1 MRRLLIGLALSVLS
15 VAPVSAAPIE
25 AEQAYD
31 LLFQNGVLD
40 TIARDKELV
49 YQRTVTNRLR
59 PDIAERDTGAIALGF
74 RDDGSE
80 MAHLE
85 FRQDQK
91 HRAMGVFPAS
101 VGNPMIMVFY
111 ENTIRDMAESA
122 GGSPFYIRSR
132 VKDALVEPSEVIE
145 GEAVVNGETVPV
157 RTILMRPFA
166 EDPNR
171 DRMRGFGDLTLSVT
185 VSEDV
190 PGWYLSLVAEA
201 VPENEDEAVYRSEM
215 QFDGLQ
221 EGRE

>member
-1 MRRLLIGLALSVLS
+1 MRRLICGIAVLFLSLN
-15 VAPVSAAPIE
+15 AVSAASVD

-40 TIARDKELV
+40 TIERDKELI
-49 YQRTVTNRLR
+49 YQRTVTNRIR
-59 PDIAERDTGAIALGF
+59 PDAAERDTGLISLSF
-74 RDDGSE
+74 SDDGNE

-85 FRQDQK
+85 FRQDDK

-111 ENTIRDMAESA
+111 ESAIRDMAESA
-122 GGSPFYIRSR
+122 GGSPFYIRNR
-132 VKDALVEPSEVIE
+132 IKDALVQPAEIVE
-145 GEAVVNGETVPV
+145 GEAAIGGKTIPV
-157 RTILMRPFA
+157 RTIFMRPFA

-171 DRMRGFGDLTLSVT
+171 DRMQGFGDLVLRVT
-185 VSEDV
+185 VSEEV

-201 VPENEDEAVYRSEM
+201 VSERDGTAVYRSEM
-215 QFDGLQ
+215 RFEGMQ

>member
-1 MRRLLIGLALSVLS
+1 MRMFLCGLALSFITYS
-15 VAPVSAAPIE
+15 PASAAPID

-40 TIARDKELV
+40 TVARDKELV

-59 PDIAERDTGAIALGF
+59 PDTAERDTGDIALSF

-85 FRQDQK
+85 FRQDEK

-111 ENTIRDMAESA
+111 ESAIRDMAESA
-122 GGSPFYIRSR
+122 GGSPFYIRNR
-132 VKDALVEPSEVIE
+132 VKDALVQPAEIVE
-145 GEAVVNGETVPV
+145 GEAVIDGKTVPV
-157 RTILMRPFA
+157 QTIHMRPFA

-171 DRMRGFGDLTLSVT
+171 DRMQGFGDLTLSVT
-185 VSEDV
+185 VSEEI

-201 VPENEDEAVYRSEM
+201 VPEDGGAAVYRSEM
-215 QFDGLQ
+215 QFEGVQ
-221 EGRE
+221 EGRQ

>member
-185 VSEDV
+185 V
-190 PGWYLSLVAEA
+190 
-201 VPENEDEAVYRSEM
+201 
-215 QFDGLQ
+215 
-221 EGRE
+221 